1 MLILGS
7 AAPQPRRQV
16 NHSVRQRASVTSPVG
31 ETVIQPHRRPL
42 VTDSGTRDV
51 GADSRPP
58 SDRPA
63 SQSIELLP
71 HTRDMQ
77 GAKQSRGYPRG
88 TERERSP
95 EQPGPKGN
103 AQTPIPNSR
112 NEQSSPALTVE
123 DTVG

>member
-1 MLILGS
+1 MLADAAQGVKLQTFSTPVMRLG
-7 AAPQPRRQV
+7 ADPI
-16 NHSVRQRASVTSPVG
+16 VRKRASGRVPG
-31 ETVIQPHRRPL
+31 KHAA
-42 VTDSGTRDV
+42 SGTRDV

-63 SQSIELLP
+63 SQSIEPLP
-71 HTRDMQ
+71 HTRDVQ